1 MTKPGGKEGGGEP
14 LDYRAIAGSA
24 AFAALDPKLKLL
36 FEYWNAKRGTQ
47 PLPARLG
54 LPVAELKPWIGQLAI
69 LEPSGTRDFRFRLCG
84 TGLIRRFG
92 REATGAGVHELAG
105 DVRETLQAPLRHV
118 LSARV
123 PVIARPRIHVG
134 EKSEI
139 YSELLLPLS
148 DGGESV
154 TTILLG
160 AYLSRDA

>member
-1 MTKPGGKEGGGEP
+1 MTKPRGEEGGGEP

-36 FEYWNAKRGTQ
+36 FEYWDAKRGTQ

-54 LPVAELKPWIGQLAI
+54 LPVAELKPWIGQL
-69 LEPSGTRDFRFRLCG
+69 
-84 TGLIRRFG
+84 
-92 REATGAGVHELAG
+92 
-105 DVRETLQAPLRHV
+105 V

-123 PVIARPRIHVG
+123 PVIARPRVHVG